1 MTVLI
6 VDDHAQVRRIIRSV
20 IADLAMEIRE
30 TGTAEEAL
38 TLCADS
44 PPDWVLMDIQLPG
57 LDGLAAARVI
67 IATWPAVRVCIV
79 TNYDD
84 LARSMSELRPA
95 AWAMP
100 GMEAPP
106 IANATSDNKVRR
118 SNSGSIVSGN
128 DGSIALPLA
137 ADRS

>member
-84 LARSMSELRPA
+84 LALRATASDAGA
-95 AWAMP
+95 AAYVVKENLLVLREILA
-100 GMEAPP
+100 GP
-106 IANATSDNKVRR
+106 IARGASDHQRR
-118 SNSGSIVSGN
+118 VH
-128 DGSIALPLA
+128 
-137 ADRS
+137 

>member
-84 LARSMSELRPA
+84 LALRATASDAGA
-95 AWAMP
+95 AAYVVKENLLVLREVL
-100 GMEAPP
+100 GGP
-106 IANATSDNKVRR
+106 IARAVGDHQRR
-118 SNSGSIVSGN
+118 VH
-128 DGSIALPLA
+128 
-137 ADRS
+137 

>member
-20 IADLAMEIRE
+20 IADLVMEIRE

-84 LARSMSELRPA
+84 LALRATASDAGA
-95 AWAMP
+95 AAYVVKENLLVLREVLAGP
-100 GMEAPP
+100 TARGAG
-106 IANATSDNKVRR
+106 DHQRR
-118 SNSGSIVSGN
+118 VH
-128 DGSIALPLA
+128 
-137 ADRS
+137 

>member
-30 TGTAEEAL
+30 SGTAEEAL

-84 LARSMSELRPA
+84 LALRATASDAGA
-95 AWAMP
+95 AAYVVKENLLVLREILA
-100 GMEAPP
+100 GP
-106 IANATSDNKVRR
+106 IARGAGDHQRR
-118 SNSGSIVSGN
+118 VH
-128 DGSIALPLA
+128 
-137 ADRS
+137 

>member
-84 LARSMSELRPA
+84 LALRATASDAGA
-95 AWAMP
+95 AAYVVK
-100 GMEAPP
+100 ENLLVLREILA
-106 IANATSDNKVRR
+106 
-118 SNSGSIVSGN
+118 
-128 DGSIALPLA
+128 GSIARGA
-137 ADRS
+137 GDHQRRVH

>member
-84 LARSMSELRPA
+84 LALRATASDAGA
-95 AWAMP
+95 AAYVVKENLLVLREILA
-100 GMEAPP
+100 GP
-106 IANATSDNKVRR
+106 IARGAGDHQRR
-118 SNSGSIVSGN
+118 VH
-128 DGSIALPLA
+128 
-137 ADRS
+137 

>member
-67 IATWPAVRVCIV
+67 IASWPAVRVCIV

-84 LARSMSELRPA
+84 LALRATASDAGA
-95 AWAMP
+95 AAYVVKENLLVLREILA
-100 GMEAPP
+100 GP
-106 IANATSDNKVRR
+106 IARGAGDHQRR
-118 SNSGSIVSGN
+118 VH
-128 DGSIALPLA
+128 
-137 ADRS
+137 

>member
-20 IADLAMEIRE
+20 IADLVMEIRE

-84 LARSMSELRPA
+84 LALRATASDAGA
-95 AWAMP
+95 AAYVVKENLLVLREVLA
-100 GMEAPP
+100 GP
-106 IANATSDNKVRR
+106 IARGAGDHQRCVH
-118 SNSGSIVSGN
+118 
-128 DGSIALPLA
+128 
-137 ADRS
+137 

>member
-6 VDDHAQVRRIIRSV
+6 VDDHAQLRRIIRSV

-84 LARSMSELRPA
+84 LALRATASDAGA
-95 AWAMP
+95 AAYVVKENLLVLREILA
-100 GMEAPP
+100 GP
-106 IANATSDNKVRR
+106 IARGAGDHQRR
-118 SNSGSIVSGN
+118 VH
-128 DGSIALPLA
+128 
-137 ADRS
+137 

>member
-30 TGTAEEAL
+30 TGTADEAL

-57 LDGLAAARVI
+57 RDGLAAARVI

-84 LARSMSELRPA
+84 LALRATASDAGA
-95 AWAMP
+95 AAYVVK
-100 GMEAPP
+100 ENLLVLREILA
-106 IANATSDNKVRR
+106 
-118 SNSGSIVSGN
+118 
-128 DGSIALPLA
+128 GSIARGA
-137 ADRS
+137 GDHQRRVH

>member
-84 LARSMSELRPA
+84 LALRATASDAGA
-95 AWAMP
+95 AAYVVKENLLVLREILA
-100 GMEAPP
+100 GP
-106 IANATSDNKVRR
+106 IARGAGEHQRR
-118 SNSGSIVSGN
+118 VH
-128 DGSIALPLA
+128 
-137 ADRS
+137 